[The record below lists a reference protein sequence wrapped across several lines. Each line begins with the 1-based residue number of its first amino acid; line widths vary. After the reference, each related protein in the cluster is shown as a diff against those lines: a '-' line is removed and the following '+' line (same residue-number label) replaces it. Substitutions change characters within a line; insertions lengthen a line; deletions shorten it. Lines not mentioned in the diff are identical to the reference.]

1 MCISKRFQNNG
12 STGNHDMQEVDMLK
26 RKMIEDKFDQES
38 SEMSAI
44 CGNGCEF
51 TILGDKIPLREAL
64 ILGDFIQANNLCPFC
79 KTKNGKVDFKFGVDN
94 HYKLIQFSFT
104 MNDKTYQTM
113 YKPSGY
119 KFLPADMID
128 DQE

>member
-1 MCISKRFQNNG
+1 
-12 STGNHDMQEVDMLK
+12 
-26 RKMIEDKFDQES
+26 MIEDKFDQES
-38 SEMSAI
+38 SEMSCI

-51 TILGDKIPLREAL
+51 TILGESIPLREAL
-64 ILGDFIQANNLCPFC
+64 ILGDFIHANNLCPFC
-79 KTKNGKVDFKFGVDN
+79 QTTNGKQNFEFCAEN
-94 HYKLIQFSFT
+94 HNLLKQFSFT

-119 KFLPADMID
+119 RFLPADEID